1 MKLTLRLTGQ
11 CGNAYNW
18 AMRTKSFLIL
28 LGIFLVCLAASG
40 FGQDDDEDLTSNV
53 NFTVLKSDSG
63 KPIRNAAV
71 VVHPVNTH
79 GKQERGG
86 IELKTNEDGK
96 ASFEGVPY
104 GKMRIQVLVP
114 GFQTYGQDYEIK
126 DPTLAITIK
135 MDRPKQQYSIY
146 EKGPADKSGNGQQK
160 APDSGAPPSKN

>member
-1 MKLTLRLTGQ
+1 M
-11 CGNAYNW
+11 
-18 AMRTKSFLIL
+18 KSFLIV
-28 LGIFLVCLAASG
+28 LGIFLVCMAASG
-40 FGQDDDEDLTSNV
+40 FAQDDDEDLTANV
-53 NFTVLKSDSG
+53 SFTVLKSDSG

-71 VVHPVNTH
+71 VVHPVDTH

-104 GKMRIQVLVP
+104 GKMRIQVLVQ

-126 DPTLAITIK
+126 EPALAITIK

-146 EKGPADKSGNGQQK
+146 GNAPTDKGGNGQQK
-160 APDSGAPPSKN
+160 PPDSGAPPNKN

>member
-1 MKLTLRLTGQ
+1 
-11 CGNAYNW
+11 
-18 AMRTKSFLIL
+18 MRTKRFLIV
-28 LGIFLVCLAASG
+28 LGIFLVCMAASG
-40 FGQDDDEDLTSNV
+40 LAQDDDEDLTSNV
-53 NFTVLKSDSG
+53 SFTVLKSDSG

-71 VVHPVNTH
+71 VVHPVNPH

-104 GKMRIQVLVP
+104 GKMRIQVLVQ

-146 EKGPADKSGNGQQK
+146 DNGPVDKAGNGQQK
-160 APDSGAPPSKN
+160 PPDSGAPPSKN

>member
-1 MKLTLRLTGQ
+1 
-11 CGNAYNW
+11 
-18 AMRTKSFLIL
+18 MRTKSFLIL

-53 NFTVLKSDSG
+53 NFTVLKSNSG

>member
-1 MKLTLRLTGQ
+1 
-11 CGNAYNW
+11 
-18 AMRTKSFLIL
+18 MRTKRFLIV
-28 LGIFLVCLAASG
+28 LGIFLVCMAASG
-40 FGQDDDEDLTSNV
+40 FAQDDDEDLTSNV
-53 NFTVLKSDSG
+53 SFTVLKSDSG

-104 GKMRIQVLVP
+104 GKMRIQVLVQ

-146 EKGPADKSGNGQQK
+146 ENGPADKAGNGQQK